1 MSGEDG
7 HPGGDV
13 GAGPPVLELDE
24 VSVVFS
30 SGLFRREHVHA
41 MRDVSLRIEPGETLG
56 VVGESGSGKTTTG
69 MVALGLQRPTS
80 GAVRFEG
87 VPGVAKRRR
96 GLAGSI
102 QVVLQ
107 HPQWS
112 LDPRMRVGD
121 SVAEPF
127 GAATHRTRNE
137 GDVERDRRVGAATH
151 RTRDVGA
158 AEAVRVMLEEVG
170 LEPSFA
176 ERYPHELSG
185 GQRQRVAI
193 ARALITRPRFVVFDE
208 AVSALDVSV
217 QAQILNLIKDLQA
230 EFGFSALFISHDL
243 GAVRY
248 VAHRIAVMRHGEVV
262 ETAET
267 ETFYANPSHEYS
279 RQLLEAL

>member
-1 MSGEDG
+1 MTNHDGTRDGAHLRAHSGA
-7 HPGGDV
+7 
-13 GAGPPVLELDE
+13 AGNSSPVLELDE
-24 VSVVFS
+24 VTVTFS

-41 MRDVSLRIEPGETLG
+41 MRGVSLRVEPGETLG
-56 VVGESGSGKTTTG
+56 LVGESGSGKTTAS
-69 MVALGLQRPTS
+69 MVALGLRRPSS

-87 VPGVAKRRR
+87 APLPRRR
-96 GLAGSI
+96 RELAGRM

-112 LDPRMRVGD
+112 LDPRMWIGH
-121 SVAEPF
+121 SVAEPLVAL
-127 GAATHRTRNE
+127 GHSQP
-137 GDVERDRRVGAATH
+137 GD
-151 RTRDVGA
+151 
-158 AEAVRVMLEEVG
+158 AVRAMLEEVG

-176 ERYPHELSG
+176 DRYPHELSG
-185 GQRQRVAI
+185 GQRQRVAV
-193 ARALITRPRFVVFDE
+193 ARALITRPRFIVFDE

-217 QAQILNLIKDLQA
+217 QAQILNLITDLQA

-262 ETAET
+262 ETADT
-267 ETFYANPSHEYS
+267 ETFYTTPVHEYS